1 MKKKNMRKSNPRIKE
16 KIEAIRTEERKS
28 ELDKADVIPVP
39 VKCWVVEENR
49 IGVFHMTAA
58 VLTYVDWKIYQQL
71 IQNFMI
77 TGCQMSPDKKVFQ
90 YLAFSPLFEKHSRL
104 EQKKVPLYQINVT
117 VDKKRRVSVVAKKM
131 EESKIVGAPKGAK
144 IVDMHGKEIKL

>member
-1 MKKKNMRKSNPRIKE
+1 MGKKKMHKSNPRIKE
-16 KIEAIRTEERKS
+16 KIRIEREKDRLNEAN
-28 ELDKADVIPVP
+28 IPIP

-49 IGVFHMTAA
+49 IGVFNMTA
-58 VLTYVDWKIYQQL
+58 VSLTYVDWEIYQQL

-77 TGCQMSPDKKVFQ
+77 TGCQMSLDKTVFQ

-104 EQKKVPLYQINVT
+104 EQKKVPLYQIHVTIDEKKKVSVT
-117 VDKKRRVSVVAKKM
+117 VKKM
-131 EESKIVGAPKGAK
+131 EESKIMDVPKGAK